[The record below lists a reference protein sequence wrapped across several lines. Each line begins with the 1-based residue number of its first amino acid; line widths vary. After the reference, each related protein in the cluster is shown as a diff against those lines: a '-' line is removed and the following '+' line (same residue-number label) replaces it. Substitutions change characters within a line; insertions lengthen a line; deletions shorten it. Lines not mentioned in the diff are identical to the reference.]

1 MSVHT
6 MSGVVPVY
14 GGPVAGMGQAGW
26 DDAVQASAVSRD
38 VEERLAAAVEDNWA
52 VLRNA
57 QHLMRRGVITAADY
71 EGVREQTRATAR
83 RALQVGAV
91 IDRAAA

>member
-14 GGPVAGMGQAGW
+14 GGPVAGMGQTGW
-26 DDAVQASAVSRD
+26 DDAVEASAVGRE

-57 QHLMRRGVITAADY
+57 HRLMRRGVFTAADY
-71 EGVREQTRATAR
+71 DDVREQTRATAR